1 MPNLTNIT
9 VNDRESTPVAHVFT
23 PDNEAGGIAT
33 FIEAGATMIGNN
45 ILTISSRDTGTNVK
59 IRIKL
64 DIPVAQ
70 TETLNGIDSTRIV
83 RRSVSDETITFS
95 KSSTLQERKN
105 HIGLKYNLMAASQA
119 TVDKVLTAVE
129 KWF

>member
-9 VNDRESTPVAHVFT
+9 VNDRES
-23 PDNEAGGIAT
+23 
-33 FIEAGATMIGNN
+33 TMIGNN